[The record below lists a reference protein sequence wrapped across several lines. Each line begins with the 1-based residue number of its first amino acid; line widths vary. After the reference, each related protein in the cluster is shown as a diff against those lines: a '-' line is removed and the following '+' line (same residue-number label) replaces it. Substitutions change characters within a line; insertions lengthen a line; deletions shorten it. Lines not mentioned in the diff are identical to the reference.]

1 MVLSP
6 GLRVGPYEI
15 LALLGSGGMGEVYRA
30 LDPRLGREVAIKVL
44 RSGVGDVWRFEME
57 ARAASR
63 LNHPNIL
70 TIHDIGESDGAPYIV
85 SELVTGDS
93 LRTLLRDGS
102 LPTRRLLDIAIQIAA
117 GLAAA
122 HAGGITHRDL
132 KPENVMIQPDGQ
144 VKILDFGLAK
154 PAASG
159 SGSND
164 DDETRTAHGILV
176 GTLAYM
182 SPEQA
187 LGREVDY
194 RSDQFS
200 FGAMLYEMATGKT
213 PFRREDRISTLSA
226 IVKEE
231 PPSLGALT
239 PATPPPLRWIVERC
253 LAKEPERRYTATA
266 DMCQQLRD
274 VRDHLS
280 EVYSSTSA
288 APIAATRTRS
298 RVVWRSALALALIG
312 CGFLAALVFCSRA
325 SGVRAFRF
333 TPFATEGVDEG
344 EPAWS
349 PDGQTIAYI
358 ARLHGVTQVLARKL
372 DSPEPATVTTAATDC
387 RFPFWSPDGSRIY
400 YWSGWDLWSVGAAG
414 GEPQRVI
421 HEVAWAAPPA
431 SISRDGKV
439 VAYFAADGVFNTVRL
454 MTLTDGKSTVY
465 AKAPFPARFRTAS
478 GIRFSPDGRT
488 ILVWLVPDVDHGTDL
503 WLLPVNGGEPRRI
516 PSELLRGYKSLSAS
530 WMADNRHIALATEPT
545 PGAGFHVYKLDTE
558 TGLFEPL
565 TQGTGEER
573 DPSVSPDGNR
583 MAFSSGGADSNL
595 MEVSTDGRRVSTLLA
610 TSRREH
616 SASWSPSGR
625 YLTYI
630 SDANGLPEIWL
641 RSPAEG
647 WARPVVR
654 HSAEG
659 HLDFATPSFSPDGMR
674 LAYSRVGEKHLISIV
689 NLSGGQTVPL
699 EQESVD
705 QHSPEWSPDG
715 HWIAYTRYVGRK
727 WEIAKS
733 ASGGGG
739 HPVHLADGGG
749 PISRLDW
756 SSTGQW
762 ICFNSGDQVFVIPA
776 EGGTPRLLLKGVSAF
791 TFKRDGAS
799 ILAVRRAK
807 DWSWQ
812 LSAVQIADGVE
823 SRPVTL
829 DLPSEAIVAGAR
841 LHPDGKRMVLTV
853 TQWKR
858 DIWILDDWN
867 RGLWRR
873 LFAPRPNFA
882 EVDSG
887 PLH

>member
-1 MVLSP
+1 MLLSP
-6 GLRVGPYEI
+6 GLRVGPYQI
-15 LALLGSGGMGEVYRA
+15 VALLGTGGMGEVYRA
-30 LDPRLGREVAIKVL
+30 LDSRLGREVAIKVL
-44 RSGVGDVWRFEME
+44 RSGAGDAWRFEIE
-57 ARAASR
+57 ARAASS

-70 TIHDIGESDGAPYIV
+70 TIHDVGESDGAPYIV
-85 SELVTGDS
+85 SELLSGDS
-93 LRTLLRDGS
+93 LRALLREGS

-132 KPENVMIQPDGQ
+132 KPENVMVQPYGQ

-154 PAASG
+154 PATSGASA
-159 SGSND
+159 D

-231 PPSLGALT
+231 PPSVGSLS
-239 PATPPPLRWIVERC
+239 PATPPPLRWVIERC

-280 EVYSSTSA
+280 EVYSSSTA
-288 APIAATRTRS
+288 VPLAEARTRS
-298 RVVWRSALALALIG
+298 RWILRSALALALV
-312 CGFLAALVFCSRA
+312 CSGFLAGLAILSRTA
-325 SGVRAFRF
+325 GVRAFRF

-358 ARLHGVTQVLARKL
+358 ARVHGITQVLARKL
-372 DSPEPATVTTAATDC
+372 DSPEPAAVTSATTDC

-400 YWSGWDLWSVGAAG
+400 YWSGWELWSVGAAG
-414 GEPQRVI
+414 GEPQRMI
-421 HEVAWAAPPA
+421 HDVVWAAPPA
-431 SISRDGKV
+431 SVSRDGRLL
-439 VAYFAADGVFNTVRL
+439 AYFAADGAFNSVRL
-454 MTLTDGKSTVY
+454 MTLADGKSEVY
-465 AKAPFPARFRTAS
+465 SRPPFPAKFRTAS
-478 GIRFSPDGRT
+478 GMRFSPDGRT

-503 WLLPVNGGEPRRI
+503 WLLPVAGGEPRRI
-516 PSELLRGYKSLSAS
+516 PSELLRGYKSLSAN
-530 WMADNRHIALATEPT
+530 WMSDSRHIVLATEPT
-545 PGAGFHVYKLDTE
+545 PGAGFHVYKMDTE
-558 TGLFEPL
+558 TGNAEPL
-565 TQGTGEER
+565 TQGTSEER

-595 MEVSTDGRRVSTLLA
+595 MEVSTDGLRVSTLLA

-625 YLTYI
+625 YLTYV

-659 HLDFATPSFSPDGMR
+659 HLDFASPRFSPDGLR
-674 LAYSRVGEKHLISIV
+674 LAYARVGERHLISIV

-699 EQESVD
+699 ERESVD

-727 WEIAKS
+727 WELAKS

-749 PISRLDW
+749 PLSRLEW
-756 SSTGQW
+756 SPTGQW
-762 ICFNSGDQVFVIPA
+762 ICFSTGDRVYVIPA

-791 TFKRDGAS
+791 TFKRDGS
-799 ILAVRRAK
+799 NLLVIRRAK
-807 DWSWQ
+807 DWNWE
-812 LSAVQIADGVE
+812 LLTVRVQDSVE
-823 SRPVTL
+823 SRPL
-829 DLPSEAIVAGAR
+829 ALNLPSEAILAGAR

-867 RGLWRR
+867 LSAWRNLFGRR
-873 LFAPRPNFA
+873 LSLGETN
-882 EVDSG
+882 SG

>member
-1 MVLSP
+1 MLLSP
-6 GLRVGPYEI
+6 GLRVGPYQI
-15 LALLGSGGMGEVYRA
+15 VALLGTGGMGEVYRA
-30 LDPRLGREVAIKVL
+30 LDSRLGREVAIKVL
-44 RSGVGDVWRFEME
+44 RSGVGDAWRFEME
-57 ARAASR
+57 ARAASS

-70 TIHDIGESDGAPYIV
+70 TIHDVGESDGAPYIV
-85 SELVTGDS
+85 SELLSGDS
-93 LRTLLRDGS
+93 LRTLLREGS

-132 KPENVMIQPDGQ
+132 KPENVMVQPDGQ

-154 PAASG
+154 PATSDSG
-159 SGSND
+159 SD

-187 LGREVDY
+187 LGKDVDY

-213 PFRREDRISTLSA
+213 PFRREDRIGTLSA
-226 IVKEE
+226 IVREE
-231 PPSLGALT
+231 PPSVGSLSPG
-239 PATPPPLRWIVERC
+239 TPPPLRWIIERC

-266 DMCQQLRD
+266 DLCQQLRD

-280 EVYSSTSA
+280 EVYSSSTAVPLAKARAS
-288 APIAATRTRS
+288 S
-298 RVVWRSALALALIG
+298 RWALRSALALALVG
-312 CGFLAALVFCSRA
+312 CGFLAGLAILSRTA
-325 SGVRAFRF
+325 GVRAFRF

-358 ARLHGVTQVLARKL
+358 ARVHGITQVLARKI
-372 DSPEPATVTTAATDC
+372 DSPEPAAVTTAPTDC

-414 GEPQRVI
+414 GEPQRIV
-421 HEVAWAAPPA
+421 HDVVWAAPPA
-431 SISRDGKV
+431 SVSRDGKLL
-439 VAYFAADGVFNTVRL
+439 AYFAADGAFNTVRL
-454 MTLTDGKSTVY
+454 MTLADGKSEVY
-465 AKAPFPARFRTAS
+465 SRPPFPAKFRTAS
-478 GIRFSPDGRT
+478 GMRFSPDGRT

-503 WLLPVNGGEPRRI
+503 WLLPVAGGEPRRV
-516 PSELLRGYKSLSAS
+516 PSDLLRGYKSLSAN

-545 PGAGFHVYKLDTE
+545 PGAGFHIYKLDTE
-558 TGLFEPL
+558 TGNAEPL

-573 DPSVSPDGNR
+573 DPSVSPDGKR
-583 MAFSSGGADSNL
+583 MAFSSGGANSDL
-595 MEVSTDGRRVSTLLA
+595 MEVSTDGADVSTLLA

-625 YLTYI
+625 YLTYV

-659 HLDFATPSFSPDGMR
+659 HLDFSSPRFSPDGLR
-674 LAYSRVGEKHLISIV
+674 LAYARVGEKHLISIV

-699 EQESVD
+699 ERESVD

-727 WEIAKS
+727 WEVAKS

-749 PISRLDW
+749 PLSRLEW
-756 SSTGQW
+756 SPTGQW
-762 ICFNSGDQVFVIPA
+762 ICFSTGDQIYAIPA
-776 EGGTPRLLLKGVSAF
+776 EGGTPRLLLKGAAAF
-791 TFKRDGAS
+791 TFKRDGS
-799 ILAVRRAK
+799 NILAVRRAK
-807 DWSWQ
+807 DWSWE
-812 LSAVQIADGVE
+812 LLTVRVQDGLE
-823 SRPVTL
+823 SRPL
-829 DLPSEAIVAGAR
+829 ALNLPSEALLAGAR

-867 RGLWRR
+867 LSAWRN
-873 LFAPRPNFA
+873 LFGPRPSLG
-882 EVDSG
+882 EGDSG

>member
-1 MVLSP
+1 MLLSP
-6 GLRVGPYEI
+6 GLRVGPYQI
-15 LALLGSGGMGEVYRA
+15 VALLGTGGMGEVYRA
-30 LDPRLGREVAIKVL
+30 LDSRLGREVAIKVL
-44 RSGVGDVWRFEME
+44 RSGVGDAWRFEME
-57 ARAASR
+57 ARAASS

-70 TIHDIGESDGAPYIV
+70 TIHDVGESEGAPYIV
-85 SELVTGDS
+85 SELLSGDS

-132 KPENVMIQPDGQ
+132 KPENVMVQPDGQ

-154 PAASG
+154 PATSDSG
-159 SGSND
+159 AD

-231 PPSLGALT
+231 PPSVGSLS

-280 EVYSSTSA
+280 EVYSSSTA
-288 APIAATRTRS
+288 VPLAKARTRS
-298 RVVWRSALALALIG
+298 RWILRSALALALVG
-312 CGFLAALVFCSRA
+312 CGFVAGLAILSRA
-325 SGVRAFRF
+325 AGVRAFRF

-358 ARLHGVTQVLARKL
+358 ARVHGITQVLARKL
-372 DSPEPATVTTAATDC
+372 DSPEPAAVTSAPTDC

-421 HEVAWAAPPA
+421 HDVVWAAPPA
-431 SISRDGKV
+431 SVSRDGKLL
-439 VAYFAADGVFNTVRL
+439 AYFAADGAFNNVRL
-454 MTLTDGKSTVY
+454 MTLADGKSEVY
-465 AKAPFPARFRTAS
+465 SRPPFPAKFRTAS
-478 GIRFSPDGRT
+478 GLRFSPDGRT

-503 WLLPVNGGEPRRI
+503 WLLPVAGGEPRRI
-516 PSELLRGYKSLSAS
+516 PSDLLRGYKSLTAS
-530 WMADNRHIALATEPT
+530 WMSDSRHIALATEPT
-545 PGAGFHVYKLDTE
+545 PGAGFHVYKMDTA
-558 TGLFEPL
+558 TGSAEPL

-573 DPSVSPDGNR
+573 DPSVSPDGKR

-595 MEVSTDGRRVSTLLA
+595 MEVSTDGLHVSTLLA

-625 YLTYI
+625 YLTYV

-659 HLDFATPSFSPDGMR
+659 HLDFASPRFSPDGLR
-674 LAYSRVGEKHLISIV
+674 LAYARVGERHLISIV
-689 NLSGGQTVPL
+689 SLSGGQTVPL
-699 EQESVD
+699 ERESVD

-749 PISRLDW
+749 PVSHMEW
-756 SSTGQW
+756 SPSGQW
-762 ICFNSGDQVFVIPA
+762 ICFSSGDQVYAIPA
-776 EGGTPRLLLKGVSAF
+776 EGGTPRLLLKGASAF
-791 TFKRDGAS
+791 TFKRDGS
-799 ILAVRRAK
+799 NVLVIRRAK
-807 DWSWQ
+807 DWSWE
-812 LSAVQIADGVE
+812 LLTVRVQDGFE
-823 SRPVTL
+823 SRPL
-829 DLPSEAIVAGAR
+829 ALNLPSEAILAGAR

-867 RGLWRR
+867 LSAWRY
-873 LFAPRPNFA
+873 LFGPHMSLG
-882 EVDSG
+882 ESDSG